1 MNSNYQRSGGCGSD
15 PIPAGEQQLNQCYA
29 VHTQNTFGPLSEWV
43 GVSMNADNEFGY
55 QEQMDFIA
63 SQSKRRRCNT
73 GTNSFSALSLDDKL
87 LHMYEKLNS
96 LEQTNKSIESIAN
109 CVTQTSSK
117 VDHMNMRVDNHEQFL
132 KLLAY
137 KSIDIEARSRRRNLL
152 FHGLAEN
159 RNENCAALVRDF
171 LWDEMGLDAD
181 DFYIERVH
189 RLGSVQRA
197 RQRRDDPNQ
206 VIRRPIIVSFYE
218 QSNTETVMNSAY
230 MLRGTKFSVTRDF
243 PMEIV
248 NARRNLMAQFI
259 KEKQNRNNKVSIEYP
274 ARLTVNGRTVLD
286 EFPDW
291 YSVLQQD
298 RYQLA
303 NTLSQPR
310 RPGQAQ
316 VPDSI
321 QMQNSQPSHVS
332 NTVFHA
338 QNTMRTVGSSP
349 QVRCDFDT
357 GVSSIGAAQPTNTR
371 TYAQAVRL
379 EPQVSSVGPQ
389 GRVGGKKGNRTEPNR
404 TNGLSRTGPTEFSDC
419 CGTRF
424 YLRHQTEPTNA
435 IFTAYFNNYF
445 FSF

>member
-1 MNSNYQRSGGCGSD
+1 M
-15 PIPAGEQQLNQCYA
+15 
-29 VHTQNTFGPLSEWV
+29 HTQKTFGPWSEWV

-259 KEKQNRNNKVSIEYP
+259 KEKQNRNKKVSIEYP

-316 VPDSI
+316 VPVRSRCKTASLHTCRI
-321 QMQNSQPSHVS
+321 LSS
-332 NTVFHA
+332 
-338 QNTMRTVGSSP
+338 MRK
-349 QVRCDFDT
+349 
-357 GVSSIGAAQPTNTR
+357 I
-371 TYAQAVRL
+371 L
-379 EPQVSSVGPQ
+379 
-389 GRVGGKKGNRTEPNR
+389 
-404 TNGLSRTGPTEFSDC
+404 
-419 CGTRF
+419 
-424 YLRHQTEPTNA
+424 
-435 IFTAYFNNYF
+435 
-445 FSF
+445 